1 MYKYSPCFKMVRKS
15 GEVGTS
21 QIIYYL
27 LDFAHNLADFSGIKN
42 NLCVHIKYYLSLHQS
57 KAK

>member
-57 KAK
+57 